1 MISREDTIAAIATPL
16 GEGGLGVVRV
26 SGTQAVAIVSQIFQK
41 SMPSSPAATGGGSMD
56 PRQNHSGMTSLIDF
70 PSHTCHLGFIVS
82 DVVIDQVV
90 VTLFRAPQSYT

>member
-1 MISREDTIAAIATPL
+1 MISPHDTIAAIATPL
-16 GEGGLGVVRV
+16 GEGGLGVIRV

-56 PRQNHSGMTSLIDF
+56 PRQNHSGTTSLIHF

-82 DVVIDQVV
+82 DLLIGQVV
-90 VTLFRAPQSYT
+90 VTLFRVRQRY